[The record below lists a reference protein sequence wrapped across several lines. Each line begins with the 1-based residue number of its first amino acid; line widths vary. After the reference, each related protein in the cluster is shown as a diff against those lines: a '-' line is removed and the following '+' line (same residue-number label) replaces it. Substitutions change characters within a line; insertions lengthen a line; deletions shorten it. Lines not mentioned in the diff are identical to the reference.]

1 MASTRATLR
10 QVAGA
15 AEIRTGS
22 VTVDVLDTSAT
33 VEFDAEMGGSDYKVG
48 LTANGISAALA
59 VESKTTEGFDITFT
73 AGISGV
79 IEYIAARN
87 L

>member
-1 MASTRATLR
+1 MR
-10 QVAGA
+10 QIAGA
-15 AEIRTGS
+15 VEIRTGS

-33 VEFDAEMGGSDYKVG
+33 VSFDSDMGGSDYKVG
-48 LTANGISAALA
+48 LTANGISAPLTI
-59 VESKTTEGFDITFT
+59 ESKTASGFNITFT